1 MLEQQITDWH
11 DKPVDKRLGF
21 WSDGN
26 ADVCELWGVN
36 DYDLR
41 SLGEWTQGIAYLCP
55 PPQPVPIFPSLRFCP
70 ESLVKEKNSMLTRWL
85 SCYQRAPI
93 HPSRPKIEAN
103 NGEPF

>member
-1 MLEQQITDWH
+1 MLEQQITDWR

-36 DYDLR
+36 DDDLR

-55 PPQPVPIFPSLRFCP
+55 PPQLVPIFPTLRSCP
-70 ESLVKEKNSMLTRWL
+70 ESLVKEKELDVNQMAPLL
-85 SCYQRAPI
+85 SVCTHPPI
-93 HPSRPKIEAN
+93 SS
-103 NGEPF
+103 